1 MSSIMPSKLAEALL
15 DASRQRAR
23 RVSADARLKEKEAG
37 EAERAF
43 GKEDLLKA
51 RKEVGDARARV
62 AGEKIQCADDA
73 DFVLVD

>member
-1 MSSIMPSKLAEALL
+1 MVFVVSLQLAESQL

-37 EAERAF
+37 AMERAF

-51 RKEVGDARARV
+51 RKEVDEARARV
-62 AGEKIQCADDA
+62 AGAEVQWK
-73 DFVLVD
+73 VLISLAN